1 MAPDPA
7 RTVRAHRYGG
17 LGAATLAFGS
27 LAYVCLVDPHRA
39 GSPFPPCPFRLLTG
53 WYCPACGGLRMTHD
67 LLHGDLAAAVTDNV
81 FLLVLLPLLGLWW
94 AWRRRQGRPA
104 LTVAVVVAVALA
116 AAAWTIVRN
125 LEGFPL
131 TPSLLIS

>member
-7 RTVRAHRYGG
+7 ATGRVQRYGG
-17 LGAATLAFGS
+17 LGAAALALGS
-27 LAYVCLVDPHRA
+27 LAYIGLVDPHRA
-39 GSPFPPCPFRLLTG
+39 GSPFPPCPFRTLTG

-81 FLLVLLPLLGLWW
+81 FLLALLPLLGLWW
-94 AWRRRQGRPA
+94 TWRRRRGRPA
-104 LTVAVVVAVALA
+104 LTVEAVVAVAAA

-125 LEGFPL
+125 IGGFPL
-131 TPSLLIS
+131 LPTVLGS